1 MINYINDF
9 PLFVGIL
16 AAIIHVLSGPDHLA
30 AVGPIVIQK
39 NNKSWL
45 VGFAWAIGHIAG
57 MAIIGVLFYY
67 FRNFIP
73 IEFISGQSEKM
84 VGLILIVIGL
94 WVFYKLAYQKTES
107 KHSHIHIHQDKS
119 GSVYAHYHPHEHT
132 EEESHEHKHSSKQS
146 VYTVFGIGTLHGFA
160 GISHLVS
167 LLPTL
172 AFSTQTAAIMY
183 LSGFAAGTIIA
194 MVFFSIV
201 LGVVSQKVTNKGT
214 HKPYEYL
221 NALAA
226 TIAIFVGIFWI
237 YQSW

>member
-1 MINYINDF
+1 MHNYINDF
-9 PLFVGIL
+9 PLLIGIL

-30 AVGPIVIQK
+30 AVGPLVIQK
-39 NNKSWL
+39 NNRSWII
-45 VGFAWAIGHIAG
+45 GFAWAMGHIAG
-57 MAIIGVLFYY
+57 MTLIGTLFYY

-73 IEFISGQSEKM
+73 IEFISGQSEKI

-94 WVFYKLAYQKTES
+94 WVFYKLTYKTKN

-132 EEESHEHKHSSKQS
+132 NQESHEHKHSSKQS
-146 VYTVFGIGTLHGFA
+146 VYAVFGIGTLHGFA

-172 AFSTQTAAIMY
+172 AFAKQSSAIMY
-183 LSGFAAGTIIA
+183 LSGFAVGTIIA

-201 LGVVSQKVTNKGT
+201 LGVISLKVTNKGT
-214 HKPYEYL
+214 HKTYGYL

-226 TIAIFVGIFWI
+226 SIAILVGIFWI